1 VASSQPPGALQIE
14 IPATADRLIF
24 VRRRL
29 SAWLRPFGLHEST
42 AHDIVL
48 AVDEACTNSIEHAYS
63 GDAGTIRID
72 AEPANDQIKVKV
84 ADSGVWREPAE
95 KRYRGRGLRIMEA
108 LSERLDLFT
117 SDSGTTVQM
126 SFGLTAP

>member
-1 VASSQPPGALQIE
+1 MY
-14 IPATADRLIF
+14 

-29 SAWLRPFGLHEST
+29 SAWLRAFGLHEAT

-63 GDAGTIRID
+63 GEGGTIRID
-72 AEPANDQIKVKV
+72 AEPDDNRIKVKV

-95 KRYRGRGLRIMEA
+95 KRTRGRGLRIMEA
-108 LSERLDLFT
+108 LSERLDLIT
-117 SDSGTTVQM
+117 SDAGTTVQM
-126 SFGLTAP
+126 SFGLTAS

>member
-1 VASSQPPGALQIE
+1 VALSQLPGALQIE
-14 IPATADRLIF
+14 IPATADRLMY

-29 SAWLRPFGLHEST
+29 SAWLRSFGLPETT

-63 GDAGTIRID
+63 GDAGIIRID
-72 AEPANDQIKVKV
+72 AEPADNQIKVKV

-95 KRYRGRGLRIMEA
+95 KRTRGRGLRIMEA

-117 SDSGTTVQM
+117 SDAGTTVQM
-126 SFGLTAP
+126 SFGLTAS

>member
-1 VASSQPPGALQIE
+1 M
-14 IPATADRLIF
+14 
-24 VRRRL
+24 
-29 SAWLRPFGLHEST
+29 
-42 AHDIVL
+42 L